1 MRGTVTYMICIH
13 DQNGPK
19 DTESQ
24 YHDIRQNKGN
34 GNILVDYQITLS
46 FSSLLHLDG
55 PQCIMEEQAL
65 LVMPLSILGS
75 LTGSCFEGGIIT
87 VLTIPYPNP
96 GRLRP
101 W

>member
-1 MRGTVTYMICIH
+1 MTYIISIH

-19 DTESQ
+19 DTKSQ

-34 GNILVDYQITLS
+34 GNILVDDHITLS

-65 LVMPLSILGS
+65 LVMSLHILGFF
-75 LTGSCFEGGIIT
+75 TGSCFEGGILA
-87 VLTIPYPNP
+87 VPTILSPNP
-96 GRLRP
+96 G
-101 W
+101 

>member
-1 MRGTVTYMICIH
+1 MKGIRNVWNPDMSLCIRGTVTYIISIH

-19 DTESQ
+19 DAESQ

-55 PQCIMEEQAL
+55 P
-65 LVMPLSILGS
+65 
-75 LTGSCFEGGIIT
+75 
-87 VLTIPYPNP
+87 
-96 GRLRP
+96 
-101 W
+101 